1 MLTRLD
7 LALTTEVVVPMV
19 TEGGAV
25 VATLAATV
33 AVDPGEESSEDI
45 SSLGCLKMLLIPQTR
60 D

>member
-19 TEGGAV
+19 TEGAV
-25 VATLAATV
+25 VATVAATV
-33 AVDPGEESSEDI
+33 AVDPEGEEGSEDI